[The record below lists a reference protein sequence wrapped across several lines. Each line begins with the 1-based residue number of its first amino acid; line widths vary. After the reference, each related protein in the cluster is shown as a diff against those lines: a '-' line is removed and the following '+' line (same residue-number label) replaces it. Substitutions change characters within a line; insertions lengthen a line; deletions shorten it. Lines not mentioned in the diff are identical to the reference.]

1 MDLPRVATKRRI
13 RTHSSECWKWHPECH
28 VEVLKEALAEAKK
41 GLGAIA
47 DLWDAPDHRRRETP
61 TMAES
66 TLNRIKELTEEG
78 K

>member
-28 VEVLKEALAEAKK
+28 VEVLKEALAEAK
-41 GLGAIA
+41 GALYKIEVA
-47 DLWDAPDHRRRETP
+47 RHSWFDVDLAQ
-61 TMAES
+61 S

>member
-28 VEVLKEALAEAKK
+28 VARLTSALEEAKK
-41 GLGAIA
+41 GLEKIA
-47 DLWDAPDHRRRETP
+47 DLWDAPVHRRVETP